1 LTAVWRVASV
11 YAPLLILALLWES
24 LSRFGIVS
32 EQMLPRLSTVLHA
45 LVELLRSG
53 DLTTNAVAS
62 LGRAAIGFSLA
73 VIVGAALGAGM
84 ALVPWIYRGIDPIV
98 QIFYPLP
105 KSALIPLVLVWFGLG
120 DKSKTFL
127 VFLGCLQPVI
137 LASYN
142 GLRGVDPIL
151 GWSARSL
158 GATRLQVVREVMFP
172 AALPQLLTG
181 LRTALAF
188 MFLLMVSSELIIATN
203 GLGYLIG
210 SFGDQGS
217 YPEMFATILVVT
229 GLGFFADR
237 AFLLVSDRLM
247 RWRP

>member
-1 LTAVWRVASV
+1 MKFASALV
-11 YAPLLILALLWES
+11 TYAPLALLALLWEAIARS
-24 LSRFGIVS
+24 GLVS
-32 EQMLPRLSTVLHA
+32 AQMLPPFSDTISA
-45 LVELLRSG
+45 LWSLAQSG
-53 DLTTNAVAS
+53 DLLSNATAS
-62 LGRAAIGFSLA
+62 LGRAAIGFGLA
-73 VIVGAALGAGM
+73 IVVGLLLGAGM

-98 QIFYPLP
+98 QVFYPLP

-127 VFLGCLQPVI
+127 VFLGCLQPAI
-137 LASYN
+137 LATYN
-142 GLRGVDPIL
+142 GLRGVDTVL

-158 GATRLQVVREVMFP
+158 GASRLEVVYQVMFP

-188 MFLLMVSSELIIATN
+188 MFLLMVSSELVIATN

-210 SFGDQGS
+210 NFGDQGS

-229 GLGFFADR
+229 AMGFFADR
-237 AFLLVSDRLM
+237 AFLALSAHLL

>member
-1 LTAVWRVASV
+1 MIRIAFR
-11 YAPLLILALLWES
+11 YAPLLLLGLVWEGLARS
-24 LSRFGIVS
+24 GIVS
-32 EQMLPRLSTVLHA
+32 EQMLPRLTSVLSA
-45 LVELLRSG
+45 LNELRLSG
-53 DLTTNAVAS
+53 DLLSNATAS
-62 LGRAAIGFSLA
+62 LSRAAIGLGLA
-73 VIVGAALGAGM
+73 LMVGVVVGAGM
-84 ALVPWIYRGIDPIV
+84 ALVPWVHRGIDPIV

-142 GLRGVDPIL
+142 GLRGVDKLL

-158 GATRLQVVREVMFP
+158 GASPLQVVAEVMFP

-188 MFLLMVSSELIIATN
+188 MFLLMVSSELVIATN

-210 SFGDQGS
+210 NFGDQGS

-229 GLGFFADR
+229 AMGFFADR
-237 AFLLVSDRLM
+237 AFLMLSDRLLK
-247 RWRP
+247 WRP

>member
-1 LTAVWRVASV
+1 MIVRVIFS
-11 YAPLLILALLWES
+11 YLPLLLLALLWEGLARS
-24 LSRFGIVS
+24 GIVS
-32 EQMLPRLSTVLHA
+32 EQMLPRLSTVLA
-45 LVELLRSG
+45 SLNDLLQSG
-53 DLTTNAVAS
+53 DLITNATAS
-62 LGRAAIGFSLA
+62 LSRAAIGLGLALA
-73 VIVGAALGAGM
+73 VGATLGAGM
-84 ALVPWIYRGIDPIV
+84 ALVPWVHRGIDPIV

-137 LASYN
+137 LASFN
-142 GLRGVDPIL
+142 GLRGVDPVL

-158 GATRLQVVREVMFP
+158 GASRLQVVAEVMFP

-188 MFLLMVSSELIIATN
+188 MFLLMVSSELVIATN

-210 SFGDQGS
+210 NFGDQGS

-229 GLGFFADR
+229 AMGFFADR
-237 AFLLVSDRLM
+237 AFLALSDRLLK
-247 RWRP
+247 WRP

>member
-1 LTAVWRVASV
+1 MLST
-11 YAPLLILALLWES
+11 YAPLLLLALLWEA
-24 LSRFGIVS
+24 
-32 EQMLPRLSTVLHA
+32 LPRAGVVSAEFLPPFSAVMKA
-45 LVELLRSG
+45 LFGLWRSG
-53 DLTTNAVAS
+53 DLMLNAEAS
-62 LGRAAIGFSLA
+62 LMRAAIGLLLA
-73 VIVGAALGAGM
+73 VLVGSALGAGM
-84 ALVPWIYRGIDPIV
+84 ALVPWVYRGVDPIV

-120 DKSKTFL
+120 DRSKTFL
-127 VFLGCLQPVI
+127 VFLGCLQPMI
-137 LASYN
+137 LATYN
-142 GLRGVDPIL
+142 GLRGVDAIL

-158 GATRLQVVREVMFP
+158 GATKLQVVREVMFP

-217 YPEMFATILVVT
+217 YPEMFATIVVVT
-229 GLGFFADR
+229 GLGFAADR
-237 AFLLVSDRLM
+237 MFLAVSEHLL

>member
-1 LTAVWRVASV
+1 MLRAIYT
-11 YAPLLILALLWES
+11 YFPLVFLALLWEA

-32 EQMLPRLSTVLHA
+32 AALLPPFSVVMRA
-45 LVELLRSG
+45 LWGLIQSG
-53 DLTTNAVAS
+53 DLLSNGTAS
-62 LGRAAIGFSLA
+62 LTRAAIGFVLA
-73 VIVGAALGAGM
+73 VGVGATLGAGM
-84 ALVPWIYRGIDPIV
+84 ALIPWVYRGVDPIV

-127 VFLGCLQPVI
+127 VFLGCLQPAI
-137 LASYN
+137 LATYN
-142 GLRGVDPIL
+142 GLRGVDVLL

-158 GATRLQVVREVMFP
+158 GATPFQVVREVMFP

-188 MFLLMVSSELIIATN
+188 MFLLMVSSELVIATN

-210 SFGDQGS
+210 NFGDQGS

-229 GLGFFADR
+229 ALGFLADR
-237 AFLLVSDRLM
+237 GFLALSDHLL

>member
-1 LTAVWRVASV
+1 MLGRTLST
-11 YAPLLILALLWES
+11 YAPLLLMGLLWEVVARS
-24 LSRFGIVS
+24 GIIS
-32 EQMLPRLSTVLHA
+32 QEMLPPLSTVLRA
-45 LVELLRSG
+45 LWALLQSG
-53 DLTTNAVAS
+53 DLVSNAAAS
-62 LGRAAIGFSLA
+62 LSRAAIGFGLA
-73 VIVGAALGAGM
+73 VLVGAAMGAGM
-84 ALVPWIYRGIDPIV
+84 ALVPWIYRGLDPIV

-137 LASYN
+137 LATYN
-142 GLRGVDPIL
+142 GLRGVDPLL

-158 GATRLQVVREVMFP
+158 GASRFQVVYQVMFP

-210 SFGDQGS
+210 NFGDQGS

-229 GLGFFADR
+229 GIGFAADR
-237 AFLLVSDRLM
+237 VFLAVSERLM